1 MQRRPKRS
9 DVENEL
15 GRETRTDLVTF
26 ARQRRRDNTDAEAL
40 LWSMLRGRR
49 MNGRKF
55 RREEPCDPY
64 VLDFFCRELCLVVEI
79 DGGQHN
85 SAEGKEA
92 DRVRTAFLNGL
103 GYRVL
108 RFTNREV
115 LTETSAVL
123 DAIWRA
129 TRRDAMRKRANG
141 DAP

>member
-1 MQRRPKRS
+1 
-9 DVENEL
+9 
-15 GRETRTDLVTF
+15 
-26 ARQRRRDNTDAEAL
+26 
-40 LWSMLRGRR
+40 

-55 RREEPCDPY
+55 RREVPCEPY
-64 VLDFFCRELCLVVEI
+64 VLDFFCRELGLIVEI

-92 DRVRTAFLNGL
+92 DRVRTAFLQKL

-115 LTETSAVL
+115 LTQTSAVL

-129 TRRDAMRKRANG
+129 TQREGETGEM
-141 DAP
+141 